1 MYRPI
6 PVDATVNAGDKLQFK
21 FSFFDLLYIVKPTES
36 DIADAANQAASFNV
50 IRAQY
55 DLIPHL
61 FGESGSIEGV
71 ATETTS
77 PNQIA
82 DDIRHSLSNFK
93 TIKGITINEIDKDD
107 GSVPPSATSVP
118 TAITTASI
126 AIIIVVLGVLVL
138 KFT

>member
-6 PVDATVNAGDKLQFK
+6 PVDSAVNAGDKLQFK
-21 FSFFDLLYIVKPTES
+21 FSFFDLLYVTSPTES
-36 DIADAANQAASFNV
+36 EIADAANQAGSFSV

-55 DLIPHL
+55 DTLPHL
-61 FGESGSIEGV
+61 IGFSGTIEGMV
-71 ATETTS
+71 TETTS

-93 TIKGITINEIDKDD
+93 TVRGITINEIDKDD
-107 GSVPPSATSVP
+107 GSAPPTNIP
-118 TAITTASI
+118 TAVTTASI
-126 AIIIVVLGVLVL
+126 AIIVVVLAVVIF